1 MEILNAHHRQNT
13 WRTIDSMPKK
23 MRKEKFTSV
32 QKKGNSTFILVK
44 FTYKVGDQ
52 RKTYTKT
59 FNVADY
65 PSYSECLKA
74 ACKHRDIKRAELL
87 TGFVP
92 EAEMTCDELIDI
104 YKAKKH
110 LASSTAKA
118 FDANYQKYIQPE
130 YGNRNVAG
138 ISPLEIEDSLNAL
151 TRTCSQNVIDRLYNI
166 WGSIF
171 STARKLRVI
180 TINPMEEVDK
190 PKSRYFPE
198 ERTAKATTD
207 EDIQALI
214 NALLESGR
222 TEKERYD
229 HTILAYM
236 VILVRQTGMRP
247 QEVTA
252 VCRSNIDLDN
262 RIIRVDRTYG
272 SDESGRAIVGAKTA
286 TSVRNI
292 PLTETAVNALQHV
305 MNMSANEYI
314 FMRFN
319 GKLFTSEHIAGCFR
333 DMRKKYG
340 LNPVSLY
347 TLRHQFSSDL
357 ITANV
362 DPRSVMELMGHSN
375 VSTTLSVYARSNAET
390 KRNAVEEIGR
400 RFYKI
405 ADE

>member
-1 MEILNAHHRQNT
+1 
-13 WRTIDSMPKK
+13 MPKK

-65 PSYSECLKA
+65 PSYTACLNA

-92 EAEMTCDELIDI
+92 EAEMTCNELIDV

-110 LASSTAKA
+110 MASSTAKVL
-118 FDANYQKYIQPE
+118 DTYYNKYIQPE
-130 YGNRNVAG
+130 YGDRNVQG
-138 ISPLEIEDSLNAL
+138 ISPLEVEESLNAL
-151 TRTCSQNVIDRLYNI
+151 TRSCSQSVIDKVHNI
-166 WGSIF
+166 WKSIF
-171 STARKLRVI
+171 ATARKLRVI

-198 ERTAKATTD
+198 ERTTKQTTD
-207 EDIQALI
+207 EDI
-214 NALLESGR
+214 NALVNTLMGAGR
-222 TEKERYD
+222 NEKERFD
-229 HTILAYM
+229 HTLLAYM

-247 QEVTA
+247 QEAMA

-262 RIIRVDRTYG
+262 RLIRVDRTWG
-272 SDESGRAIVGAKTA
+272 SDEDGRAIVGAKTA

-292 PLTETAVNALQHV
+292 PLSETAVNALRHA
-305 MNMSANEYI
+305 MSMSANEYI
-314 FMRFN
+314 FMRYN
-319 GKLFTSEHIAGCFR
+319 GKLFTSDYIAGCFR
-333 DMRKKYG
+333 DLRKKCG

-362 DPRSVMELMGHSN
+362 DPRSVMELMGHNN
-375 VSTTLSVYARSNAET
+375 VNTTLCTYARSNAEI

-400 RFYKI
+400 RYSVI

>member
-1 MEILNAHHRQNT
+1 
-13 WRTIDSMPKK
+13 MPKK

-44 FTYKVGDQ
+44 FTYKVGEQ

-65 PSYSECLKA
+65 PSYTACLNE
-74 ACKHRDIKRAELL
+74 ACKHRDIMRAQLL

-92 EAEMTCDELIDI
+92 DTKMTCDELIGI

-110 LASSTAKA
+110 MAASSAKV
-118 FDANYQKYIQPE
+118 FDSNYTRYIQPE
-130 YGNRNVAG
+130 YGSRYIND
-138 ISPLEIEDSLNAL
+138 ISPLEVEDNLNAL
-151 TRTCSQNVIDRLYNI
+151 VRTCSQNVIDRLFNI
-166 WGSIF
+166 WGAIF

-180 TINPMEEVDK
+180 TINPMEEVEK

-207 EDIQALI
+207 EDVHALI
-214 NALLESGR
+214 NALMDAGR
-222 TEKERYD
+222 NEKERYD
-229 HTILAYM
+229 YTLLAYM
-236 VILVRQTGMRP
+236 VILVRQTGIRP
-247 QEVTA
+247 QEATA

-262 RIIRVDRTYG
+262 MILRIDRTYG
-272 SDESGRAIVGAKTA
+272 SDEDGRAIVGAKTA

-292 PLTETAVNALQHV
+292 PLTETAANALQHV
-305 MNMSANEYI
+305 MAMSANEYV
-314 FMRFN
+314 FMRFK
-319 GKLFTSEHIAGCFR
+319 GKLFTSSNISNCFNHVR
-333 DMRKKYG
+333 GKCG

-362 DPRSVMELMGHSN
+362 DPRSVMELMGHNN
-375 VSTTLSVYARSNAET
+375 VNTTLGVYARSNPDIM
-390 KRNAVEEIGR
+390 RNAVEEIGR
-400 RFYKI
+400 RYSAS
-405 ADE
+405 ADK